1 MKVRGR
7 ITDCRPTTT
16 DKEAFVKWL
25 VKNNGMYFIADYKIP
40 GKRKDKKSL
49 EQLGYYWAVLVP
61 LITKEL
67 NAQGH
72 TMTLNLKDIHRE
84 TPYDEGST
92 HEMLT
97 QLCGNVGPDGA
108 FMRLSDDDMTI
119 GRMIQFISNVL
130 DVAVISLGMD
140 GDKLKAWRPD
150 DR

>member
-1 MKVRGR
+1 MKVHGR
-7 ITDCRPTTT
+7 IQNSRPTTT
-16 DKEAFVKWL
+16 DKKAFIKWL
-25 VKNNGMYFIADYKIP
+25 DKNDGMYFIAEYKIP
-40 GKRKDKKSL
+40 GKHKDRKSL
-49 EQLGYYWAVLVP
+49 QQLGYYWAVLVP
-61 LITKEL
+61 EITKEL

-72 TMTLNLKDIHRE
+72 TVTLNFKDIHRE
-84 TPYDEGST
+84 VKYDTGST

-97 QLCGNVGPDGA
+97 QLCGKVGPDGS
-108 FMRLSDDDMTI
+108 FMRLSDDNMTI